1 MLEAFIHLYNDEMF
15 EVWEP
20 DDEKEFKEYW
30 PEIKSSAYLVKYT
43 GTDV

>member
-15 EVWEP
+15 EAWEP